1 MSGKQTTMILAMATV
16 IQLPLLFIGFDLAD
30 TGFYMTFYDRIF
42 SAPESVEYNF
52 MYYLTGI
59 IGGSWHLIW
68 PGVFSLRVLA
78 ILMNLWTI
86 WVLTEIVPDGRAILL
101 TAALIL
107 FGLYVAPLTFN
118 YDTLTA
124 TLTVTGLWLMLRNDK
139 YWLWPFLGGMLLGV
153 NVFSRISNLAGIGYG
168 LFYIIAAIWHGR
180 RILRNVIWY
189 LTGWIS
195 GIITVLLL
203 MAALGHTDIFLSNV
217 AELFSIAGAEGDEA
231 SHGMGNLIAA
241 QLAAWYLI
249 SKFTVVACV
258 LLAGFL
264 WIRKTVRA
272 GILRIILMSLIG
284 ISGAYIM
291 YRSAPVTVVAGI
303 GLTGCIATFFNSRDH
318 RKSDIALAG
327 LLMMFIMPLGSD
339 GGIYNNGTLAEW
351 LAVACAMNGFISTR
365 NVRNRNLV
373 PGFRASAILTC
384 VFSLLMV
391 VHLIRSGVY
400 FDESHIGDKFV
411 KVSGQT
417 AYTSQRRAKL
427 VEELVSELNRFVKPG
442 DILMV
447 YGSGPT
453 LNYLTDTRPW
463 LGCSWPEQFMVESLK
478 RRMESSEEH
487 PVIAILRFNT
497 LGPRFG
503 NPSDDYAMGGDEN
516 IYHNRRKSAV
526 VYDYLR
532 RHGYRPV
539 DSTPY
544 ITIYAKP

>member
-1 MSGKQTTMILAMATV
+1 MATV

-59 IGGSWHLIW
+59 VGGSWHLIW

-86 WVLTEIVPDGRAILL
+86 WVLTEIVPDRRAILL

-180 RILRNVIWY
+180 RILRNVLWY

-195 GIITVLLL
+195 GIAIVLLL
-203 MAALGHTDIFLSNV
+203 MTALGHTDIFLSNV

-241 QLAAWYLI
+241 QLAAWYII

-303 GLTGCIATFFNSRDH
+303 GLTGCIATLFNSRDH
-318 RKSDIALAG
+318 RKPDIALAG

-391 VHLIRSGVY
+391 VHLIRFGVY

-411 KVSGQT
+411 KVPGET
-417 AYTSQRRAKL
+417 VYTSQRRAKL

-463 LGCSWPEQFMVESLK
+463 LGCSWPEQFMVESLR

-526 VYDYLR
+526 VYDYLC